1 LLTSVKQAAGG
12 EQTAQSRQLTR
23 APITGRRR
31 LVGRTYGLA
40 PHAHELPVRMDL
52 VADIAEGKAR
62 KTRYVDNGWPTT
74 DHDDHAVS
82 ELATDRT
89 GALSPFGELV
99 FPLPSDELPYVHP
112 VTVVN
117 R

>member
-1 LLTSVKQAAGG
+1 M
-12 EQTAQSRQLTR
+12 R
-23 APITGRRR
+23 
-31 LVGRTYGLA
+31 
-40 PHAHELPVRMDL
+40 PVRMYP
-52 VADIAEGKAR
+52 VADIAEGNA

-74 DHDDHAVS
+74 DPDDHPVS

-89 GALSPFGELV
+89 GALSPFGDVE
-99 FPLPSDELPYVHP
+99 FPVPSTDLPYLHP

>member
-1 LLTSVKQAAGG
+1 MY
-12 EQTAQSRQLTR
+12 
-23 APITGRRR
+23 P
-31 LVGRTYGLA
+31 
-40 PHAHELPVRMDL
+40 
-52 VADIAEGKAR
+52 VADIAEGNER

-74 DHDDHAVS
+74 DPDDHPVS

-89 GALSPFGELV
+89 GALSPFGEV
-99 FPLPSDELPYVHP
+99 EFPVPSTDLPYLHP